1 MAKYFLTNKAVSDLT
16 NIWNYTFDQWSEDQ
30 ADKYYLEII
39 SRCEDIAQNPKIG
52 KNYEGIAHELFGL
65 QSGRHI
71 IFYREISASKI
82 EITRILHQQM
92 DLKRRILE

>member
-1 MAKYFLTNKAVSDLT
+1 MAKFFLTNKAVNDLT

-30 ADKYYLEII
+30 ADRYYLEII
-39 SRCEDIAQNPKIG
+39 SRCDDIAQNPKIG
-52 KNYEGIAHELFGL
+52 KNYEGVSHELFGL
-65 QSGRHI
+65 PSGRHI
-71 IFYREISASKI
+71 IFYRKISASKI